1 MENMVSGVGA
11 RGGGGRGGGGREAS
25 APGDHSLERRQT
37 DRHSSEIR
45 QPRISTTIEAPTKSR
60 GTTGEVCDPGTR

>member
-1 MENMVSGVGA
+1 MSSGE
-11 RGGGGRGGGGREAS
+11 GGGGGGREAS
-25 APGDHSLERRQT
+25 PPGDHSLERRQT

-45 QPRISTTIEAPTKSR
+45 QPGTSTAIETPAKSR